1 MIMTNGHR
9 LLVNVGT
16 YKYIIIYC
24 FKVKLIS
31 VWTPRIVWYPI
42 IDPDC
47 VFQLDTIGLRTMEES
62 RPSDSFPCCDYAC
75 DLSYIIL

>member
-1 MIMTNGHR
+1 MIMTNGLR

-16 YKYIIIYC
+16 YKYIILLYC

-42 IDPDC
+42 LCMRLIP
-47 VFQLDTIGLRTMEES
+47 VLRT
-62 RPSDSFPCCDYAC
+62 AGQ
-75 DLSYIIL
+75 ITIK

>member
-1 MIMTNGHR
+1 MIMTNGQR

-16 YKYIIIYC
+16 YKYIYC

-42 IDPDC
+42 ICMRLVP
-47 VFQLDTIGLRTMEES
+47 VLRT
-62 RPSDSFPCCDYAC
+62 AGQ
-75 DLSYIIL
+75 ITIK